1 MGHQLIVDKLRER
14 QLNEDRQKKT
24 LGSKIA
30 NGDMM
35 GIGTRV
41 GKRLEDPPQESTI
54 WNHCN
59 IHDQNKHTFQNPDGP
74 YSRKLK
80 RCLPQSYQSFW
91 NDATQTTLISY
102 GIKTMTV
109 LVNYKPISTSDKDSE
124 DMYASLNKRQTSAS
138 NHASFE
144 YTTFLKHHIAV
155 KH

>member
-54 WNHCN
+54 
-59 IHDQNKHTFQNPDGP
+59 
-74 YSRKLK
+74 
-80 RCLPQSYQSFW
+80 
-91 NDATQTTLISY
+91 
-102 GIKTMTV
+102 
-109 LVNYKPISTSDKDSE
+109 
-124 DMYASLNKRQTSAS
+124 
-138 NHASFE
+138 
-144 YTTFLKHHIAV
+144 
-155 KH
+155 